1 MQKGQSQSQ
10 AQTKTSQTQDPRTEL
25 VNMLN
30 DALALEHAARIQY
43 LAHAEVIT
51 GIDAEPIISRIR
63 EIAGDEEK
71 HAEKFRNMIGTYL
84 GSVPS
89 MCLSETHC
97 PGTTIQEILQQN
109 LDIEKTSVEFYAQIL
124 QKIHDLKPVLKY
136 EYFQLEHMMR
146 HIVMD
151 EEEHI
156 AELSL
161 LLG

>member
-1 MQKGQSQSQ
+1 MQKGQPQG
-10 AQTKTSQTQDPRTEL
+10 QTQTTKATREDPRIEL

-51 GIDAEPIISRIR
+51 GINAESIVSRLK

-71 HAEKFRNMIGTYL
+71 HAEKFREMIGTYL

-89 MCLSETHC
+89 MCLAETHC
-97 PGTTIQEILQQN
+97 PGTTIEEILQAN

-124 QKIHDLKPVLKY
+124 QKIHDLKPTLKY

>member
-1 MQKGQSQSQ
+1 MQKGQQQSQ
-10 AQTKTSQTQDPRTEL
+10 AQTTKTAREDPRTDL

-30 DALALEHAARIQY
+30 EALALEHAARIQY
-43 LAHAEVIT
+43 LAHAQVIT
-51 GIDAEPIISRIR
+51 GINAEPIISRIK
-63 EIAGDEEK
+63 EIADDEGK
-71 HAEKFRNMIGTYL
+71 HAEQFREMIGTYL

-89 MCLSETHC
+89 MCLAETHC
-97 PGTTIQEILQQN
+97 PGTTIEEILQAN

-124 QKIHDLKPVLKY
+124 QKIHDLKPMLKY

-156 AELSL
+156 SELSL